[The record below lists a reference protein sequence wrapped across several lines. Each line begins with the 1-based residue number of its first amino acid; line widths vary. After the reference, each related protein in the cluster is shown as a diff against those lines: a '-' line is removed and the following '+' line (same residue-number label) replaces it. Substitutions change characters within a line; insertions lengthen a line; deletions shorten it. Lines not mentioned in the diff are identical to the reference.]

1 MSFASNQVQSA
12 SSLTK
17 THSDTRLRPGNRP
30 DRPSAPTPT
39 PGQHSPRIRRG
50 CTHQPTRLRTDDARI
65 NLRYGV
71 VAGEGTETCTAGA
84 GSLLL
89 EFATLL
95 RLVGVPIYEVRPTRD
110 RLAQAGGQYN
120 LIDCTPSFKRD
131 VYHLS
136 PSGEYL
142 PMHVSISRIMGSI
155 HAHHRQGYLITPTTN
170 LAKEI
175 ICKYLKHNP
184 DQARKWLLV
193 QLPLKASIGQ
203 EGERRLTEAVSP
215 QKDVNGFH
223 AYNLGLLSSRGS
235 EPLFNPCTP
244 AGVIRLIDSTGFQL
258 SCKHAVVLGRSDIV
272 GTPVCSLLRCK
283 NATVTQCHR
292 YTQDLPTVWKICR
305 GCWYYT
311 YSSRRR

>member
-50 CTHQPTRLRTDDARI
+50 
-65 NLRYGV
+65 YGV

-136 PSGEYL
+136 PSGQTYARVRL
-142 PMHVSISRIMGSI
+142 GQIRRIAGSI
-155 HAHHRQGYLITPTTN
+155 HPHHRQGYLITPTTN
-170 LAKEI
+170 AAEDQPDHGLNPRPSPPRAQVDFSLRSWIILSFPNTVGPGLSWTEI
-175 ICKYLKHNP
+175 IRKYLKHNP

-244 AGVIRLIDSTGFQL
+244 AGVIRL
-258 SCKHAVVLGRSDIV
+258 
-272 GTPVCSLLRCK
+272 
-283 NATVTQCHR
+283 
-292 YTQDLPTVWKICR
+292 
-305 GCWYYT
+305 
-311 YSSRRR
+311 